1 MGELFYPTYDL
12 SEFSWDSLNHTL
24 NHTALTAELRGV
36 PATDPG
42 SSFSNGSLAF
52 RVCAGNVLA
61 GNRQRTRGMS
71 CVDRDR
77 ECCTSASWALPVLSL

>member
-24 NHTALTAELRGV
+24 NHTALTAELSGV

-42 SSFSNGSLAF
+42 GSFSNGSLAF
-52 RVCAGNVLA
+52 RVHPGGTEHGEYPARSTFCTGN
-61 GNRQRTRGMS
+61 G
-71 CVDRDR
+71 
-77 ECCTSASWALPVLSL
+77 SWALPVLSL